1 MEQQS
6 LNKATDLIINTIQ
19 NSDINELDKMEL
31 MMNLYIFLTNYHEA
45 IKQHPTDRLQN
56 FKKGGK

>member
-6 LNKATDLIINTIQ
+6 LNKATDLIISTIQ

-31 MMNLYIFLTNYHEA
+31 MMNLYILV
-45 IKQHPTDRLQN
+45 
-56 FKKGGK
+56 

>member
-6 LNKATDLIINTIQ
+6 LNKATDLIISTIQ

-31 MMNLYIFLTNYHEA
+31 MMNLYIFLTNYDNA
-45 IKQHPTDRLQN
+45 IKNRNDADV
-56 FKKGGK
+56 KKFQRS